1 MPNDNLPSGR
11 DPATGLFVPGN
22 KGGTGRPIGARK
34 KLSSKFVM
42 AMLEAFTE
50 IDEKTGYEAGYL
62 AITRVRDNDP
72 STYIKALA
80 ALLPKEVTGEDGAPL
95 LTGLTV
101 KFVRPP
107 LNSEL

>member
-42 AMLEAFTE
+42 AMLEAFEE
-50 IDEKTGYEAGYL
+50 IDAASGYECGL
-62 AITRVRDNDP
+62 IAIRRVRDEDP
-72 STYIKALA
+72 TTYIRALA
-80 ALLPKEVTGEDGAPL
+80 SFMPRELTGEDGAPL